1 MAYDLS
7 SGRSVKVAD
16 EVGDAYH
23 VGVGT
28 DEGKGEISVFL
39 SCAGDPELLLDI
51 AQAIADHPT
60 GREP

>member
-28 DEGKGEISVFL
+28 DEGRGEISVFL
-39 SCAGDPELLLDI
+39 SCAGDRELPLDI

-60 GREP
+60 GGEP